1 MNPGSANKLK
11 REEVEAKGPFWEDP
25 TIFNINQEAPHANLM
40 PFSSLEELQTL
51 SRLESKWCQ
60 SLNGKW
66 HFQLNRRPADRPQNF
81 FEPSFDVGEWD
92 EIKVPSNWEIEGYD
106 VPIYVNDRYP
116 FPKNPPFIP
125 HDYNPVGSYRRTF
138 QIPDNWEGRNVFL
151 HFAAVK
157 SAAHFW
163 LNGVWLGYNQ
173 DGKTPVEFDVTEHLH
188 EGENVLAVEV
198 YRWSDGS
205 YLECQDYW
213 RLSGIHRDVFLWSTP
228 SIHVRD
234 FFVTGGLDE
243 SYCKGQLDVQLQ
255 VANYGAVLARPY
267 HLTYQLLDSEEK
279 VVIERNEE
287 VLVAKG
293 EEGHWQWQ
301 LEVPDV
307 QTWTAETPNLYR
319 SVFTLTDADGN
330 IQEVVGCRTGFR
342 AIEIKDAQLL
352 VNGKAITIKGVN
364 RHEHDQH
371 TGHVITEESMLEDI
385 RLMKQCNINAV
396 RNSHYPNQ
404 ARWYEL
410 CDEHGLYVV
419 DEPNIESHGM
429 GFEEESLAKDA
440 TWGPAHMDRTIR
452 MFERTKNHPSIIVWS
467 LGNEAGDGV
476 NFEATAAWLKEKDD
490 SRPVQYEQAFE
501 APHTDIVCPMY
512 PSPEA
517 LEAYAQSEPYRP
529 LIMCEYAHAMG
540 NSLGNFVDYWEV
552 INRYPCLQGGFVWDW
567 VDQGLVATHE
577 DGEQYWAFGGDFGP
591 EDVPSDNNFCINGI
605 VRPDRTPHPSFYEVK
620 RLYQNVVIEAFDLT
634 NGTLRVGN
642 TYDFIPLT
650 NLRLEWRCWRV
661 TGESLEG
668 SFSIDGIAAGAGQ
681 TYSLPIPSDFA
692 EGSGATYLDVSVKVV
707 EETTYFPAGFE
718 CAMAQF
724 ELKEP
729 VSPAYS
735 YTMQQPLDIAHL
747 NNLLGINGPNF
758 SLVINAQTGLIE
770 QYTSQGTSFFAK
782 SPMPNFWRA
791 PVDNDWG
798 YQMPEVMKV
807 WRRAGANARCQSTQW
822 SIIKESTA
830 AFTVKTTLDL
840 LDVDAQYLLE
850 YTVND
855 QGMVQ
860 VKNTFIPN
868 NTDLPHM
875 PRQGLHLALAPE
887 FDRMEWLGRGPLE
900 NYPDRKTC
908 VRVGRYQSTV
918 DEQYVPYL
926 SPQENGNKE
935 EVQWV
940 NFQNGAGQGIR
951 FSGTPSFGMSALWF
965 TPEDL
970 TQEARGSLHP
980 FDLKKGGSIS
990 LCLDHRQMGIGGI
1003 DSWLSRPMAK
1013 YLLPVEEY
1021 SFIFR
1026 FQALGLSVN
1035 K

>member
-1 MNPGSANKLK
+1 MVQKVK
-11 REEVEAKGPFWEDP
+11 REEVKSKGPFWEDP
-25 TIFNINQEAPHANLM
+25 TVFNINQEAPHANLM

-66 HFQLNRRPADRPQNF
+66 RFNLSHCPADRPQDF
-81 FEPSFDVGEWD
+81 FEPTADVEDWD

-116 FPKNPPFIP
+116 FEKNPPSIP
-125 HDYNPVGSYRRTF
+125 HDYNPVGSYRRSF
-138 QIPDNWEGRNVFL
+138 HVSEEWEGRKVFL

-163 LNGVWLGYNQ
+163 LNGKWLGYNQ
-173 DGKTPVEFDVTEHLH
+173 DGKTPVEFDVTDYLKD
-188 EGENVLAVEV
+188 GENVLAVEV
-198 YRWSDGS
+198 YRWCDGS

-213 RLSGIHRDVFLWSTP
+213 RLSGIHRDVFLWTAP
-228 SIHVRD
+228 KIHLRD
-234 FFVTGGLDE
+234 FFVKGGLDE
-243 SYCKGQLDVQLQ
+243 AYHQGQLEVQLQ
-255 VANYGAVLARPY
+255 VVNYGKSLSKPY
-267 HLTYQLLDSEEK
+267 QLTYQLLDPGGEVVVERQEEI
-279 VVIERNEE
+279 V
-287 VLVAKG
+287 VAKG
-293 EEGHWQWQ
+293 EEGHWHWQ
-301 LEVPDV
+301 LEVPEV
-307 QTWTAETPNLYR
+307 KAWTAETPHLYR
-319 SVFTLTDADGN
+319 SVFTLTDPAGTV
-330 IQEVVGCRTGFR
+330 QEVIGCRTGFR
-342 AIEIKDAQLL
+342 SIEIKDAQLL

-371 TGHVITEESMLEDI
+371 NGHVITEESMLEDI

-404 ARWYEL
+404 IRWYEL

-440 TWGPAHMDRTIR
+440 VWGPAHMDRTVR

-512 PSPEA
+512 PTPEA
-517 LEAYAQSEPYRP
+517 LEAYAKRDPYRP

-540 NSLGNFVDYWEV
+540 NSLGNFVDYWEI

-567 VDQGLVATHE
+567 VDQGLVTTN
-577 DGEQYWAFGGDFGP
+577 DKGEEYWAFGGDFGP
-591 EDVPSDNNFCINGI
+591 DDVPSDNNFCINGI
-605 VRPDRTPHPSFYEVK
+605 VRPDRTPHPSFFEVK
-620 RLYQNVVIEAFDLT
+620 RLYQYIVVESFDLST
-634 NGTLRVGN
+634 GELRVRN
-642 TYDFIPLT
+642 TYDFIPLE
-650 NLRLEWRCWRV
+650 NIRLDWRCWRAS
-661 TGESLEG
+661 GESLEG
-668 SFSIDGIAAGAGQ
+668 NLSLDGIGAGE
-681 TYSLPIPSDFA
+681 TRAFSLSIPTDFA
-692 EGSGATYLDVSVKVV
+692 NGTAAAYLDISIKIIA
-707 EETTYFPAGFE
+707 ETDYFPTNFE
-718 CAMAQF
+718 CATAQI
-724 ELKEP
+724 ELKKP
-729 VSPAYS
+729 IIPAFS
-735 YTMQQPLDIAHL
+735 YTMQQALDIAHL
-747 NNLLGINGPNF
+747 NNMLGVSGPNF

-770 QYTSQGTSFFAK
+770 QYTSQGISFLTK
-782 SPMPNFWRA
+782 SPAPNFWRA

-798 YQMPEVMKV
+798 YEMPKEMRI
-807 WRRAGANARCQSTQW
+807 WRHAGASARCQSTQW

-855 QGMVQ
+855 QGEVQ
-860 VKNTFIPN
+860 VKSTFLPN
-868 NTDLPHM
+868 NTSLPNM
-875 PRQGLHLALAPE
+875 PRQGVHLALAPQ
-887 FDRMEWLGRGPLE
+887 FDQMEWLGRGPLE
-900 NYPDRKTC
+900 NYPDRKTAAPIGHYRS
-908 VRVGRYQSTV
+908 RVE
-918 DEQYVPYL
+918 EQYISYL

-940 NFQNGAGQGIR
+940 TFQNKAGQGIR
-951 FSGTPSFGMSALWF
+951 FSGAPTFGMTALWF

-980 FDLKKGGSIS
+980 FDLEKGETIS
-990 LCLDHRQMGIGGI
+990 LCIDHKQMGVGGI

-1026 FQALGLSVN
+1026 FQAVGLLTF